1 MKTIS
6 LPIYNRPHA
15 LKRMLET
22 LKVNNT
28 EGWELVVC
36 DDGDLTANVEL
47 IRNASRWIS
56 VRFQPNTNKLG
67 LTLNTFLAPALAFAA
82 GSDFNLYLED
92 DLILSPDAL
101 DLCSWYAL
109 RRTEGAG
116 YYNDK
121 EVGLV
126 LWRSRINQ
134 VGKDVDV
141 VSPKGQGGH
150 GNGFACTRHQWETFW
165 RKEWFGYGAE
175 GPGQQWDI
183 HTDNRLRELGKT
195 VLSPLY
201 PRSKQQKVDGT
212 HGKSIDVNPLS
223 DVPIYEGER
232 VKEWRVV

>member
-6 LPIYNRPHA
+6 LPIYNRPDA

-22 LKVNNT
+22 LKANNT
-28 EGWELVVC
+28 EGWTLVVSQ
-36 DDGDLTANVEL
+36 DGYNVKCQEQVNQIDWMDVSYFDAL
-47 IRNASRWIS
+47 NG
-56 VRFQPNTNKLG
+56 LG
-67 LTLNTFLAPALAFAA
+67 LTLNTFLAPSLAFAA

-92 DLILSPDAL
+92 DLLLSPDAL
-101 DLCSWYAL
+101 DLCNWYAEYVAE
-109 RRTEGAG
+109 RTSDF
-116 YYNDK
+116 YDSRN
-121 EVGLV
+121 VGLTF
-126 LWRSRINQ
+126 WRAY
-134 VGKDVDV
+134 GETDYPELA
-141 VSPKGQGGH
+141 SPTGQGGH
-150 GNGFACTRHQWETFW
+150 GNGFACTRYQWETFW

-212 HGKSIDVNPLS
+212 HGKSTDVNPLF